1 MLKVLHEAGV
11 PIHRIVGVS
20 AGSMIGAM
28 YAANPDPKR
37 LEKIVMSAKQSEMMN
52 ITLFRIRHGFVTGKI
67 FRGYME
73 EQTDGK
79 SFEEL
84 DIPLVAVAVD
94 LETGELV
101 SMDQGVLSPAINASC
116 ALPPVFHPVEYNGR
130 ILVDG
135 GAVDPVPVNIA
146 KRYPHDV
153 VIAVNITQQLKPKM
167 PTNAVTTFM
176 RYHRIRLLAQSLM
189 CSERADIMIHPY
201 VGDTG
206 IFDTSDKAG
215 LLAEGERAAR
225 EQLPHIESICFD

>member
-1 MLKVLHEAGV
+1 MIKKKTNKKITLVLGGGGARAVTQVGVLKVLHEAGV

-84 DIPLVAVAVD
+84 DIPLVA
-94 LETGELV
+94 EIGR
-101 SMDQGVLSPAINASC
+101 ASC
-116 ALPPVFHPVEYNGR
+116 R
-130 ILVDG
+130 
-135 GAVDPVPVNIA
+135 
-146 KRYPHDV
+146 
-153 VIAVNITQQLKPKM
+153 
-167 PTNAVTTFM
+167 
-176 RYHRIRLLAQSLM
+176 
-189 CSERADIMIHPY
+189 ER
-201 VGDTG
+201 V
-206 IFDTSDKAG
+206 
-215 LLAEGERAAR
+215 
-225 EQLPHIESICFD
+225 